1 MCRRGWGIDVVP
13 KVQMCGGYQGGGAG
27 VGVALAPTHTC
38 RRLLGKVELEP
49 LHLGDEVA
57 AAPGGRGISVDRPT
71 QGVGR
76 EARGQGHHA
85 MRGGRR
91 GAASPLGVIRRG
103 RTGRGHGTAQA
114 QAGL

>member
-27 VGVALAPTHTC
+27 VALAPTHTC
-38 RRLLGKVELEP
+38 RRLLGEVELEP

-57 AAPGGRGISVDRPT
+57 TAPDGRGTSVDRPT

-76 EARGQGHHA
+76 EARSQGHHA
-85 MRGGRR
+85 MRGGQR
-91 GAASPLGVIRRG
+91 GAASPLCANGRG
-103 RTGRGHGTAQA
+103 HTGRGHGTAQA